1 MATND
6 ISTTEGNMFVYL
18 WEETDKADECKF
30 GERWV
35 FAGQDPEKECRKRIR
50 ESLGVRKD
58 KYDEG
63 GIRLMGIWDVTE
75 IAKKVGR
82 NYQRSRMDDYLRDF
96 IGYRKGSTGEIHKLS
111 GTAMKLEINRLLNR
125 LGQPLITAALSTKQY
140 EVASEVIE
148 KFNNNDTV
156 ILAALCA
163 RFGKTIWSG
172 AVSVEMD
179 VKLTVIAS
187 YVKTVFTSFATDLTS
202 FQQFAGHEHIDTA
215 DSNYQQKINDALAEG
230 KKVFAYLSLANGSQ
244 RQNRIDFLFGLN
256 ASKMLIVDEADFGAH
271 QIKQAQP
278 LVEKLPNIDYTIIMT
293 GTNADRAV
301 THWPISS
308 VVSVTYPELLMQKK
322 VSENA

>member
-1 MATND
+1 MSKTINN
-6 ISTTEGNMFVYL
+6 TEGSMFVYL
-18 WEETDKADECKF
+18 WEEIDKPGECKF

-35 FAGQDPEKECRKRIR
+35 FVGQDPEKECLKRIR

-58 KYDEG
+58 KFDEG
-63 GIRLMGIWDVTE
+63 GIRLVSIWNVSD
-75 IAKKVGR
+75 IAEKVGR
-82 NYQRSRMDDYLRDF
+82 NYQRSRMDDYLREF

-111 GTAMKLEINRLLNR
+111 GTDMKLKVNRLLAK
-125 LGQPLITAALSTKQY
+125 LEQPLIEAKLSTKQY
-140 EVASEVIE
+140 DVACEVVD
-148 KFNNNDTV
+148 KFNKDDNV

-179 VKLTVIAS
+179 VQLTVIAS

-202 FQQFAGHEHIDTA
+202 FEQFAGHEHIDTA
-215 DSNYQQKINDALAEG
+215 DANYQQKINDALAAG

-244 RQNRIDFLFGLN
+244 RQNRIDFLFDLDVT
-256 ASKMLIVDEADFGAH
+256 KMLIVDEADFGAH

-278 LVEKLPNIDYTIIMT
+278 LIDKLPNIDYTIIMT

-301 THWPISS
+301 THWPVDS
-308 VVSVTYPELLMQKK
+308 VVSVTYPELLIQKK
-322 VSENA
+322 ISENA

>member
-1 MATND
+1 MSKTTNN
-6 ISTTEGNMFVYL
+6 TEGSMFVYL
-18 WEETDKADECKF
+18 WEEIDKPGECKF

-35 FAGQDPEKECRKRIR
+35 FAGQDPEKECLKRIR

-58 KYDEG
+58 KFDEG
-63 GIRLMGIWDVTE
+63 GIRLVAIWDVTAAA
-75 IAKKVGR
+75 IKAGR
-82 NYQRSRMDDYLRDF
+82 NYQRSRMDDYLREF

-111 GTAMKLEINRLLNR
+111 GTDMKIKVNQLLAKLE
-125 LGQPLITAALSTKQY
+125 QPLIEAKLSTKQY
-140 EVASEVIE
+140 DVACEVVD
-148 KFNNNDTV
+148 KFNKDNNV

-179 VKLTVIAS
+179 VQLTVIAS

-202 FQQFAGHEHIDTA
+202 FEQFAGHEHVDTA
-215 DSNYQQKINDALAEG
+215 DANYQQKINDALAEG

-244 RQNRIDFLFGLN
+244 RQNRIDFLFDLDVT
-256 ASKMLIVDEADFGAH
+256 KMLIVDEADFGAH

-278 LVEKLPNIDYTIIMT
+278 LVDKLPNIDYTVIMT

-308 VVSVTYPELLMQKK
+308 VVSVTYPELLIQKK
-322 VSENA
+322 ISENA